1 MREERAR
8 YRTREHTFHAVMN
21 ARRVKRAEVHNSRVR
36 SSLKWGYPF
45 AEASARRIKGG
56 GGRKRK
62 GAGKLCA
69 REGWGGREGRPVK
82 FVATKT
88 AGFMARNLLRFHG
101 KVTK

>member
-1 MREERAR
+1 MHFYPPPPPPPLGVREERAR

-69 REGWGGREGRPVK
+69 REG
-82 FVATKT
+82 
-88 AGFMARNLLRFHG
+88 
-101 KVTK
+101 